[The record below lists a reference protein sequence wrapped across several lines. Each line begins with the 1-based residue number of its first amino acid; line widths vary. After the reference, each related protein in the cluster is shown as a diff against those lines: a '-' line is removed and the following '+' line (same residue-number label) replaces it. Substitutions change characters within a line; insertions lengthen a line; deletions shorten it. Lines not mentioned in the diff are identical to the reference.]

1 VRGLPGPAQ
10 RVADIGSSLPGIVMI
25 TFIALKL
32 TGVVGW
38 SWWWVLSPIWI
49 GGILFVLGLCALF
62 VLLCMEAR
70 GRMRAFMDQLKS
82 GDWRSRPG

>member
-1 VRGLPGPAQ
+1 
-10 RVADIGSSLPGIVMI
+10 MI
-25 TFIALKL
+25 TFIVLKL

-49 GGILFVLGLCALF
+49 SGILFVLWLCALL
-62 VLLCMEAR
+62 VMLYIEAR
-70 GRMRAFMDQLKS
+70 RQMRAFMDQLKS